1 MRKYLLFSCFFALF
15 FSGAGYY
22 LFSRDWPRLYLA
34 SFLACG
40 FNQNC
45 VINIANLYGGNWDE
59 MVWLPLYNRELKG
72 VENDEDEGLCER
84 MFFLKSSRI
93 EFSYHSACLDFPS
106 KREKRFS
113 FNSESALKIRK
124 DSPFLC
130 VKRNT
135 NDDKNFLRL
144 LPNYS
149 IEKCKK
155 TSETG
160 PDSF

>member
-1 MRKYLLFSCFFALF
+1 MKKHLF
-15 FSGAGYY
+15 FSYLLALSFSCAGYY
-22 LFSRDWPRLYLA
+22 LFARDWPRLYLA

-40 FNQNC
+40 LNENC
-45 VINIANLYGGNWDE
+45 VINIADLYGRNWDE

-72 VENDEDEGLCER
+72 VEGDEGLCER
-84 MFFLKSSRI
+84 MFFLKSGQI

-113 FNSESALKIRK
+113 FNSEAALKIRK

-135 NDDKNFLRL
+135 SDDKNPLRL
-144 LPNYS
+144 LPKYS
-149 IEKCKK
+149 IERCKE
-155 TSETG
+155 TSETA
-160 PDSF
+160 PDNF